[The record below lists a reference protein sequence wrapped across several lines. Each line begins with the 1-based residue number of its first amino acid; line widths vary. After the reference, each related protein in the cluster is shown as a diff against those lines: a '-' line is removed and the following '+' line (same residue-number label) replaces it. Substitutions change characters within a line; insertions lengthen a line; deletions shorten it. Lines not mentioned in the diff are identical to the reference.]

1 MLANRTNFTASFIN
15 NEIIVIGGRN
25 EKGNIVAWPEKYSIA
40 ENKWSQFE
48 NSKNIESSK
57 ILARYC
63 HTQTTVSGKIVVT
76 GGYVQETGKRALTC
90 SEQILFLDPNDMT
103 VLATGELNIR
113 RCWHSASLVH
123 EKWLIILGGSAQV
136 RKTYFSSYSN
146 ITSAR

>member
-136 RKTYFSSYSN
+136 RKTYFSSYSY